1 MICKFFKTRK
11 GGGISSVDYMLN
23 ERVNQGTARILKG
36 DEFLTRELIKTMTQK
51 HKTCVGVLSF
61 EEKNIDENTKKEI
74 IQSFENALL
83 TPAMQGRYNILWIE
97 HTDKGRLELNF
108 IIPKMDLESKKA
120 FNPYYHLID
129 NKRID
134 FWRDFVNL
142 CYGFTNPKD
151 PSKEQTLQGSKKEKE
166 LFKDYEAL
174 DKILHKQVANKIINS
189 RDELIYFLEQNNI
202 EVTRKGSDYL
212 SIKLPESKK
221 AKRFKGGI
229 YNEQFRSFEKLRD
242 LRTEKES
249 RAREYQQRDIKSEL
263 ERIKRELDKFI
274 QSKDEYYRETIRKFN
289 ERLQRKTRKFNR
301 KNGEIQLQD
310 TTNEIQNIQSSNE
323 FSNGNAYDDD
333 FKRSCMVSVDK
344 ALSNRQELNDKGQR
358 WSNISLDTKTENE
371 RTREPLLP
379 TNELKRNEIDN
390 ARNRINRRS
399 GEITEQDSR
408 ISMQD
413 NRLSTS
419 RDEITRDNKERT
431 SSIREYHTSYEK
443 RTEQLRTEF
452 QGFETENT
460 RNGAIKRAR
469 IETIRDIIQTK
480 YTELR
485 ERIKNSFRKSIT
497 KVKKR
502 VEKGFSR

>member
-1 MICKFFKTRK
+1 MICKFFKTQK
-11 GGGISSVDYMLN
+11 GGGVSSVDYMLN

-36 DEFLTRELIKTMTQK
+36 DEFLTRELIKSMSQK

-74 IQSFENALL
+74 MQSFENALL

-108 IIPKMDLESKKA
+108 IIPKMDLESKKS
-120 FNPYYHLID
+120 FNPYYHPID

-151 PSKEQTLQGSKKEKE
+151 PSKEQT
-166 LFKDYEAL
+166 
-174 DKILHKQVANKIINS
+174 
-189 RDELIYFLEQNNI
+189 
-202 EVTRKGSDYL
+202 
-212 SIKLPESKK
+212 LPESKK

-263 ERIKRELDKFI
+263 ERTKRELDKFI

-289 ERLQRKTRKFNR
+289 ERLQGKTRKFNR

-310 TTNEIQNIQSSNE
+310 TANEIQNIQPSNE
-323 FSNGNAYDDD
+323 FFSGNAYDDD

-344 ALSNRQELNDKGQR
+344 TLSDQQGANNKIEQRENLYTNAERECDSARQL
-358 WSNISLDTKTENE
+358 
-371 RTREPLLP
+371 LLP
-379 TNELKRNEIDN
+379 TTRLEKAENDDFRIRINS
-390 ARNRINRRS
+390 RNR
-399 GEITEQDSR
+399 EITG
-408 ISMQD
+408 QD
-413 NRLSTS
+413 NRISTS
-419 RDEITRDNKERT
+419 RDEITRDNQERT
-431 SSIREYHTSYEK
+431 NSIRERFGSYEK
-443 RTEQLRTEF
+443 QTQQLRAGF

-469 IETIRDIIQTK
+469 IETIRDIIQAK

-485 ERIKNSFRKSIT
+485 ERIRNSF
-497 KVKKR
+497 KKTINKAR
-502 VEKGFSR
+502 QIKRDFGYSR